1 MLSSR
6 NIHPK
11 IKEYM
16 CMCLYNVCIIEFP
29 FAIIAASA

>member
-11 IKEYM
+11 IKVYLR
-16 CMCLYNVCIIEFP
+16 MCLYNVSVIEFP
-29 FAIIAASA
+29 FAIIAASD